1 MSRGE
6 RKPTDQDGVIGMSAR
21 EGGRCEPVDHDAV
34 NGILVP
40 NQCVMGHANPRQ
52 RGLNP
57 ERPER
62 SKTKG
67 EESEPADHDDVDGIR
82 ARR

>member
-21 EGGRCEPVDHDAV
+21 DEGRCEPVDHDAV
-34 NGILVP
+34 IGILVP
-40 NQCVMGHANPRQ
+40 NQCVMGHTNPWQ
-52 RGLNP
+52 CGLNP